1 MAIEKS
7 RSVFLNKA
15 GFSGEPQHSSAA
27 SGDDIPAALRDT
39 PDAKSKVRVQP
50 LVLLIGGVFAF
61 VLLAVSSGFV
71 FFIISPKKTATS
83 QPSPTVSPTQTST
96 SDSSATNNSD
106 TVLGHLAYAEAP
118 ESELAV
124 VSRRSGIR
132 MRKAAAEK
140 FQEMVKAARR
150 DGVIIVPISG
160 FRSVKEQEQLFFN
173 VGAQR
178 NQTPAQRAAL
188 SAPPGHSEHHTGYA
202 VDVGDGAVPATN
214 LQANFENT
222 KASQWLQANAAR
234 FSFEMSFPKDNAQ
247 GVSYEPWHWRFVGDR
262 DSLETF
268 YKAKNLKPTPLPQ
281 STP

>member
-1 MAIEKS
+1 M
-7 RSVFLNKA
+7 NKA
-15 GFSGEPQHSSAA
+15 GFSGEPQDSSAA

-39 PDAKSKVRVQP
+39 PDAKPKVRLQP
-50 LVLLIGGVFAF
+50 VVLLTGGVLAF
-61 VLLAVSSGFV
+61 VLLAISSGFL
-71 FFIISPKKTATS
+71 FFIVSPKKTADS
-83 QPSPTVSPTQTST
+83 QPSPTISPTQTPT
-96 SDSSATNNSD
+96 SDSSATTQTNNSD

-124 VSRRSGIR
+124 VSPRVRIR

-140 FQEMVKAARR
+140 FQEMAKAARR
-150 DGVIIVPISG
+150 AGVILVPISG
-160 FRSVKEQEQLFFN
+160 FRSVKEQEQLFFG

-214 LQANFENT
+214 LQANFDNT
-222 KASQWLQANAAR
+222 KAYQWLQANAAR

-268 YKAKNLKPTPLPQ
+268 YKAKNLKPTPTPQ